1 MTETKNRIIRLQYDP
16 DNRDQWLEM
25 RRRGIGGSD
34 SAAIVGLNPY
44 SSKLAV
50 YADKLGLVPERED
63 NEAMREGRELE
74 DYVAKR
80 WEEKT
85 GKKVQRL
92 NAMLINEEFPWAIA
106 NLDRKV
112 VGERS
117 FLEIKTT
124 SAWNKADFA
133 NGEIPPT
140 YYCQVQHY
148 LAVSGYEKA
157 YLAVLVLNKAFY
169 TFEIDRNEKEIDAL
183 MEAERI
189 FWEEHV
195 QKQVPPDPDGSES
208 SMAVLDS
215 KVFVDDTEFMPDAEG
230 LFEQLERVQ
239 GMIKEYE
246 DEKDALKQAI
256 IARMGSRARGQA
268 QSWTATYLP
277 QERTTID
284 RAKLL
289 KFYPQ
294 AYGDCA
300 ETKTTRTFRTK
311 KNKGEK

>member
-169 TFEIDRNEKEIDAL
+169 TFEIERDDREIAAL

-195 QKQVPPDPDGSES
+195 QKQVPPEADGSEAS
-208 SMAVLDS
+208 LAVLDNR
-215 KVFVDDTEFMPDAEG
+215 VWVDDTELIPDADR
-230 LFEQLERVQ
+230 LFEQLESVNS
-239 GMIKEYE
+239 MIREYE
-246 DEKDALKQAI
+246 DEKDELKNLI
-256 IARMGSRARGQA
+256 IQRLNGKARGQA
-268 QSWTATYLP
+268 QGWVATYLP
-277 QERTTID
+277 QERTTVD

-300 ETKTTRTFRTK
+300 ETKTTRTFRVK
-311 KNKGEK
+311 KNKGDK